1 MNNTGYGA
9 SAAWVDYDKDGKLD
23 LFVTN
28 YVKWSEKEDLY
39 CTLDGRH
46 KSYCTPEAYKGDT
59 PGSFITSATAASKTS
74 PRRQASTTP
83 PANRWAWR

>member
-1 MNNTGYGA
+1 MNNPGFGA

-28 YVKWSEKEDLY
+28 YVKWSEKDDLY

-46 KSYCTPEAYKGDT
+46 KSYCTPEA
-59 PGSFITSATAASKTS
+59 
-74 PRRQASTTP
+74 
-83 PANRWAWR
+83 